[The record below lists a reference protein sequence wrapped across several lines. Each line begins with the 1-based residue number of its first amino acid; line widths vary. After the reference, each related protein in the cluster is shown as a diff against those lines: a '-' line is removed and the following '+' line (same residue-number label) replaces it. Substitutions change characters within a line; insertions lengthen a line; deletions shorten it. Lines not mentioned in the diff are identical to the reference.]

1 MIDYVTSSPV
11 PRESERGALAAPLRE
26 PLRFLTTS
34 APWRGMAYFAV
45 SMVLGWA
52 VFLLYV
58 VVVLLPLAPV
68 WSFGLAKL
76 ERLRVTWLG
85 APAIGDPHPRVTGG
99 LSTRAGAR
107 LGERA
112 TWREVAYSLLIAVL
126 TPLVFIAAATG
137 WVVGLGLVFAPFVTD
152 DVNVLGAPVAG
163 VVRQGFWG
171 AVGAVLCALGLY
183 LTYAV
188 SVVQAA
194 TARLLLGPTEE
205 ELARRVTTLEASRGV
220 LVHSFEGER
229 RRIERNLHDGPQQD
243 LASLSLQLG
252 ELQQS
257 LREDSS
263 DEALGEQVAQAQAR
277 LERAMA
283 GLRDTVRGVHPPVLD
298 DAGVEAACAEL
309 GGAIRVDVVA
319 GEGWEPGRR
328 LPAEVEQAMYYTASE
343 AVTNA
348 IKHGGADHVW
358 ITFAAGVLGVSMTV
372 MDDGAGGADPARGT
386 GLAGLVERAE
396 AIGATLTVLSPP
408 GGPTTLYWAKAV
420 S

>member
-1 MIDYVTSSPV
+1 MIDHVTPSPV
-11 PRESERGALAAPLRE
+11 QRDPERGALVAPLRE
-26 PLRFLTTS
+26 PLHFLTTS
-34 APWRGMAYFAV
+34 APWRGLAYFAG
-45 SMVLGWA
+45 SMLVGWA
-52 VFLLYV
+52 LFFLYV
-58 VVVLLPLAPV
+58 VVVLLPFAPA
-68 WSFGLAKL
+68 WSYGLAKL

-85 APAIGDPHPRVTGG
+85 DPAIGDPHPPVAGN
-99 LSTRAGAR
+99 LSARAGAR

-112 TWREVAYSLLIAVL
+112 TWREVAYSLLLAVL
-126 TPLVFIAAATG
+126 TPIVFLGAVIGWTVGGGLLLGPILSDEVNVMGAAVDGIVGRAVWG
-137 WVVGLGLVFAPFVTD
+137 AIGAVICAVGL
-152 DVNVLGAPVAG
+152 
-163 VVRQGFWG
+163 
-171 AVGAVLCALGLY
+171 Y
-183 LTYAV
+183 ITYAV
-188 SVVQAA
+188 SVAQAA

-205 ELARRVTTLEASRGV
+205 ELQRRVTTLEASRGV

-257 LREDSS
+257 LSAETDDAVRAQVV
-263 DEALGEQVAQAQAR
+263 EAQTR

-283 GLRDTVRGVHPPVLD
+283 GLRDTVRGVHPQVLD

-309 GGAIRVDVVA
+309 GGAIRVDVIA
-319 GEGWEPGRR
+319 GEGWTPGRR
-328 LPAEVEQAMYYTASE
+328 LPADIEQAMYYTASE
-343 AVTNA
+343 GVTNA
-348 IKHGGADHVW
+348 IKHGGAQQVW

-396 AIGATLTVLSPP
+396 AIGATLTILSPP

>member
-1 MIDYVTSSPV
+1 MIETVTPSPAQRE
-11 PRESERGALAAPLRE
+11 RESGALAAPLRE
-26 PLRFLTTS
+26 PLHFLTTS
-34 APWRGMAYFAV
+34 APWRALAYFAV

-52 VFLLYV
+52 VFFLYAM
-58 VVVLLPLAPV
+58 VVLLPFAPA
-68 WSFGLAKL
+68 WSFALAKL
-76 ERLRVTWLG
+76 ERRRVAWLG
-85 APAIGDPHPRVTGG
+85 APAIGDPHPPVSGD

-112 TWREVAYSLLIAVL
+112 TWREVAYSLILAVL
-126 TPLVFIAAATG
+126 TPVVFMGAVFG
-137 WVVGLGLVFAPFVTD
+137 WIVGVGLLVAPFVSD
-152 DVNVLGAPVAG
+152 DVNVMGVAVRGIVSEAFFGAL
-163 VVRQGFWG
+163 
-171 AVGAVLCALGLY
+171 GAVLCAVALY
-183 LTYAV
+183 VTYAV
-188 SVVQAA
+188 SVMQAA
-194 TARLLLGPTEE
+194 GARLLLGPTEE
-205 ELARRVTTLEASRGV
+205 ELRRRVSTLEASRGV

-229 RRIERNLHDGPQQD
+229 RRIERDLHDGPQQD

-257 LREDSS
+257 LSTETDDAVR
-263 DEALGEQVAQAQAR
+263 AQVVEAQAR

-283 GLRDTVRGVHPPVLD
+283 GLRDTVRGVHPQVLD

-309 GGAIRVDVVA
+309 GGAIRVDVTA

-328 LPAEVEQAMYYTASE
+328 LPADIEQAMYYTASE

-348 IKHGGADHVW
+348 IKHGGAGQVW

-396 AIGATLTVLSPP
+396 AIGATLTILSPP

>member
-1 MIDYVTSSPV
+1 MINHVTPSPAQ
-11 PRESERGALAAPLRE
+11 REPERGALAAPLRD
-26 PLRFLTTS
+26 PMRFFATS
-34 APWRGMAYFAV
+34 APWRGLAYFAG
-45 SMVLGWA
+45 SMIVGWVLF
-52 VFLLYV
+52 VLYV
-58 VVVLLPLAPV
+58 VVVLLPFAPA
-68 WSFGLAKL
+68 WSFALAKL

-85 APAIGDPHPRVTGG
+85 DPAIGDPHPPVTGS
-99 LSTRAGAR
+99 LTARAGAR

-112 TWREVAYSLLIAVL
+112 TWREVAYSLLLAVL
-126 TPLVFIAAATG
+126 TLIVFLGAVIVWA
-137 WVVGLGLVFAPFVTD
+137 VGGGLMLAPIFSD
-152 DVNVLGAPVAG
+152 DVNVLGTAVDG
-163 VVRQGFWG
+163 VVGRAVWG
-171 AVGAVLCALGLY
+171 AIGAVICAAALY
-183 LTYAV
+183 ITYAA
-188 SVVQAA
+188 SVAQAA

-205 ELARRVTTLEASRGV
+205 ELRRRVTSLEASRGV
-220 LVHSFEGER
+220 LVNSFEGER

-257 LREDSS
+257 LPETA
-263 DEALGEQVAQAQAR
+263 DESLHGQVAEAQLR

-309 GGAIRVDVVA
+309 GGAIRVDVTA
-319 GEGWEPGRR
+319 GEGWTPGRR
-328 LPAEVEQAMYYTASE
+328 LPADIEQAMCYTASE

-348 IKHGGADHVW
+348 IKHGGASRVH

-372 MDDGAGGADPARGT
+372 MDDGVGGADPAGGT
-386 GLAGLVERAE
+386 GLAGLIERAE